1 MRTRSI
7 GFLFALVLMSAG
19 ARGQGVQTGTI
30 RGTATDPQDM
40 PLPGVTVTVTSPSL
54 QGARRTTTGARGWY
68 VLGGLPPGDYEVKF
82 ELSGFDTVTHD
93 TAVPLG
99 LTVQQHVTIRPA
111 GVAETAN
118 AVRETPTPIVSPVV
132 GINLKHD
139 EIESLATPRTLEG
152 VAQLS
157 PGLTENAPNATQV
170 VINGAFAFDNVFMI
184 NGVDIND
191 NLFGAPQDL
200 FIEDAIEET
209 QILTAGLSAEF
220 GRFSGGV
227 VNAITRSGGNRFSGS
242 GRMNLTNPSW
252 TTATPFEVSKGQ
264 TTVSQA
270 HPDTMF
276 RTYEGTFGGPIV
288 RDRLWYF
295 VSGRRAS
302 SNAPTTLPVSAV
314 VLTQADT
321 NKRGEIKLTG
331 ALSPDQTIQ
340 GGFLG
345 NHRTITNSSGFQSSS
360 GFPSFVID
368 PKSESD
374 RDLPN
379 WYYFTNY
386 KGVLKNNL
394 FAEAQYSQ
402 RHIAFGQTGP
412 SGSNILDS
420 PILNLA
426 HTELYHAPYLDAS
439 DPENRNNRQIA
450 ASVTTDWTAAGRH
463 ETRGGYE
470 WFRSQ
475 RTGGNSQ
482 SPTDYVFSSDYVLD
496 ANNSP
501 SPVFV
506 PGVSFIDYFPA
517 IKGAVLD
524 VDSNSLYVQDHW
536 TINGRWSADL
546 GARFEH
552 VTATSTGGII
562 SIDNNR
568 IVPRLAI
575 GYDIKGNGNH
585 TVHASYGQY
594 SGRYNEAQIG
604 QNSPVGNPPD
614 ITSIYQGP
622 PGQGYGF
629 APGTNIANYPV
640 SSANSAVSDPTKNVF
655 MAPGTKS
662 PLTHEFTLSYGANV
676 LKGRG
681 YGEVTYVARVTHDLI
696 EDFQTIQDGFTNVVV
711 NGISAGEF
719 TNVNYQNTDL
729 ANRQYQA
736 MVFQARYNIAKTWNI
751 NGHYTLQL
759 KNYGNYE
766 GEGTNQPGKVSQIG
780 NYPEAFN
787 AARNSPSGNLQD
799 FQRSRLRI
807 WSVKQWT
814 MSRAGDLSVSGLLRV
829 DSGRA
834 YSLAARNQPLTAT
847 QNAIIANAGYP
858 DTPQLQT
865 VYFGDRGSQTF
876 PGFGV
881 FDASVNYN
889 IPVFRKL
896 RPYVKFDIYNLFNN
910 EKLIAYSTTI
920 SQNRAAGVDNLGL
933 ATSYKQAST
942 FGTATGNTQT
952 NLNESNINTYP
963 TAYDSA
969 TPGGRTFQMAVGF
982 RF

>member
-1 MRTRSI
+1 MRMRNI
-7 GFLFALVLMSAG
+7 GFLFAFLLMSAG
-19 ARGQGVQTGTI
+19 LFAQGVQTGTI
-30 RGTATDPQDM
+30 RGTVKDQQD
-40 PLPGVTVTVTSPSL
+40 LAVPGVTVTVSSPAL
-54 QGARRTTTGARGWY
+54 QGVRNVTTDAQGGY
-68 VLGGLPPGDYEVKF
+68 VFRNLPPGDYEVKF
-82 ELSGFDTVTHD
+82 ELSGFGTVTQK

-99 LTVQQHVTIRPA
+99 LTVEQNVTMRPS
-111 GVAETAN
+111 GVAETVNVVA
-118 AVRETPTPIVSPVV
+118 ETPGPIATPIV
-132 GINLKHD
+132 GANFKHD
-139 EIESLATPRTLEG
+139 EIESLANRRTLEG

-157 PGLTENAPNATQV
+157 PALTENSPNVTQV
-170 VINGAFAFDNVFMI
+170 VINGAFAFDNSFLI
-184 NGVDIND
+184 NGVDVND
-191 NLFGAPQDL
+191 NLTGQPQNL

-209 QILTAGLSAEF
+209 QILTSGISAEF
-220 GRFSGGV
+220 GRFTGGV
-227 VNAITRSGGNRFSGS
+227 INAITKSGGNTFSGS
-242 GRMNLTNPSW
+242 ARMNLTNPSW
-252 TTATPFEVSKGQ
+252 ITATPFEVSKGP
-264 TTVSQA
+264 TTVDQA
-270 HPDTMF
+270 HPDTLF
-276 RTYEGTFGGPIV
+276 KTYEGTFGGPIV
-288 RDRLWYF
+288 KDRLWYF
-295 VSGRRAS
+295 LSGRYS
-302 SNAPTTLPVSAV
+302 STSAPTILPVTGA
-314 VLTQADT
+314 VLTQPDT
-321 NKRGEIKLTG
+321 NKRGEVKLT
-331 ALSPDQTIQ
+331 ATLSQNQTIQ
-340 GGFLG
+340 GGFL
-345 NHRTITNSSGFQSSS
+345 NNPRTLSNNSGIQSLI
-360 GFPSFVID
+360 ID

-374 RDLPN
+374 LNQPN
-379 WYYFTNY
+379 SYFFANY

-394 FAEAQYSQ
+394 FVEAQYSQ
-402 RHIAFGQTGP
+402 RHFAFNQTGP

-420 PILNLA
+420 PFFNTANSQIYN
-426 HTELYHAPYLDAS
+426 APYFDAT
-439 DPENRNNRQIA
+439 DPESRNNKQITG
-450 ASVTTDWTAAGRH
+450 STTSYWAKAGRH
-463 ETRGGYE
+463 ETKGGYE

-496 ANNSP
+496 ANGSP

-506 PGVSFIDYFPA
+506 PGVSFVDYYPA
-517 IKGAVLD
+517 IKGAELN

-552 VTATSTGGII
+552 VTATSTGGIV

-575 GYDIKGNGNH
+575 GYDIKGNGDH

-594 SGRYNEAQIG
+594 SGRYNESQIG

-614 ITSIYQGP
+614 ITSVYQGP
-622 PGQGYGF
+622 AGQGYNF
-629 APGTNIANYPV
+629 APGTNVANYPI
-640 SSANSAVSDPTKNVF
+640 SSANSSVLDPTKNVF

-662 PLTHEFTLSYGANV
+662 PLTHEFTLSYGANL

-681 YGEVTYVARVTHDLI
+681 YADVSYVARVTHDLI
-696 EDFQTIQDGFTNVVV
+696 EDFQTLQGGFTNVVV
-711 NGISAGEF
+711 SGVPAGQF
-719 TNVNYQNTDL
+719 TNVIYQNTDL

-736 MVFQARYNIAKTWNI
+736 MVFQARYRIARNWNI

-766 GEGTNQPGKVSQIG
+766 GEGTNQPGKVSLIG

-787 AARNSPSGNLQD
+787 AARNFPEGNLQD

-814 MSRAGDLSVSGLLRV
+814 MSRAGDLSVSGLWRV

-847 QNAIIANAGYP
+847 QDAIIANAGYP

-865 VYFGDRGSQTF
+865 VYFGDRGSQFF
-876 PGFGV
+876 PGFAV

-889 IPVFRKL
+889 VPVFRKL

-910 EKLIAYSTTI
+910 EKLIAYSTTV
-920 SQNRAAGVDNLGL
+920 SQNKAAGVDNLGL
-933 ATSYKQAST
+933 ATSYTPSST
-942 FGTATGNTQT
+942 FGTGTGNTQT

-963 TAYDSA
+963 LAYNGA